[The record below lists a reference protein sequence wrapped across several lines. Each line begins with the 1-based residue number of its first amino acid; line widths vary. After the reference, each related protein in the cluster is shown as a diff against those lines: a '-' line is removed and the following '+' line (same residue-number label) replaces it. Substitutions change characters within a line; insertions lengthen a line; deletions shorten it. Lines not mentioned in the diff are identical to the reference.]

1 LTPTGE
7 ARSLDRKTCSTGCAL
22 AARGAQEDASPHHP
36 KEEESMARYHRRV
49 GAALAAS
56 AALAFA
62 GAAGAQQSIS
72 VWFTKAFYP
81 AEEQALQEVIK
92 KFEAKTGVKVDLSLY
107 SPEDVVTKSVAA
119 VEAGNPPDVGFGFTY
134 DFRVT
139 GKWAFEG
146 KLEDLS
152 DVIRPI
158 ESQFLPGP
166 LSTTYLLNGKTGKK
180 SYYAAPVEM
189 QLMHINYWIDLVEQ
203 AGFKESDIPNDWKG
217 FWSFWC
223 DKLQPALRQKT
234 GTRVYAIGHP
244 ASVQASDTFYSFHM
258 FMNAYDVQVVDENGK
273 LVLDQ
278 PKNKG
283 GLVKALADYAAIVK
297 KGCSPASSVNWGD
310 ADNNLNFA
318 NKTTVMTHNA
328 TISIPAAQFDA
339 MNRATSTPEQKDIAR
354 KNYYQLIRT
363 RGFPEKATGGPLPQL
378 AAVKTAVIFT
388 DAKNKARGKE
398 FLAFLLQE
406 DNLQSFVEGSLG
418 RWVPVTKRASV
429 APFWTDGKDPHR
441 KAVQQQV
448 SQGIVFFPFVYN
460 WKFTVVNAENAW
472 GRATARI
479 AKDNLPP
486 ETAADELISRIKQIL
501 AQ

>member
-1 LTPTGE
+1 
-7 ARSLDRKTCSTGCAL
+7 
-22 AARGAQEDASPHHP
+22 
-36 KEEESMARYHRRV
+36 MARFHRRV
-49 GAALAAS
+49 GAALVAS

-62 GAAGAQQSIS
+62 GAAAAQQTLT

-81 AEEQALQEVIK
+81 AEDQALQDVIK

-107 SPEDVVTKSVAA
+107 SPEDIVTKSVAA
-119 VEAGNPPDVGFGFTY
+119 VEAGNPPDVGFGLTY

-139 GKWAFEG
+139 GKWAYEG
-146 KLEDLS
+146 KLENLD
-152 DVIRPI
+152 DIIKPI
-158 ESQFLPGP
+158 ASQFLPGP
-166 LSTTYLLNGKTGKK
+166 LSTTWLLNGKTGTKA
-180 SYYAAPVEM
+180 YYAAPIEM
-189 QLMHINYWIDLVEQ
+189 QLMHIEYWIDMVQ
-203 AGFKESDIPNDWKG
+203 DAGFKESDIPNDWKG

-223 DKLQPALRQKT
+223 DKVQPALRAKGQRT
-234 GTRVYAIGHP
+234 YGIGHP

-258 FMNAYDVQVVDENGK
+258 FMNAYDVQVVDEDGK

-278 PKNKG
+278 PKNRA

-297 KGCSPASSVNWGD
+297 KGCSPASSVNWTD
-310 ADNNLNFA
+310 VDNNLNFA

-328 TISIPAAQFDA
+328 TISIPAAQFDI
-339 MNRATSTPEQKDIAR
+339 MNRATSTAEQKETAR
-354 KNYYQLIRT
+354 KNYYEKIRT
-363 RGFPEKATGGPLPQL
+363 RGFPEKAAGGNLPQL

-388 DAKNKARGKE
+388 EAKNKARGKE
-398 FLAFLLQE
+398 FLAFFLQE
-406 DNLQSFVEGSLG
+406 DNLQTYVEGSLG

-448 SQGIVFFPFVYN
+448 AQGLVFFPFVYN
-460 WKFTVVNAENAW
+460 WKFTIVNAENVW

-479 AKDNLPP
+479 AKDGVAP
-486 ETAADELISRIKQIL
+486 EKAADEMIARIKQIL

>member
-1 LTPTGE
+1 
-7 ARSLDRKTCSTGCAL
+7 
-22 AARGAQEDASPHHP
+22 
-36 KEEESMARYHRRV
+36 MARFHRRV
-49 GAALAAS
+49 GAALVAS
-56 AALAFA
+56 AALAFT
-62 GAAGAQQSIS
+62 GAAAAQQTLT

-81 AEEQALQEVIK
+81 AEDQALQDVIK

-107 SPEDVVTKSVAA
+107 SPEDIVTKSVAA
-119 VEAGNPPDVGFGFTY
+119 VEAGNPPDVGFGLTY

-139 GKWAFEG
+139 GKWAYEG
-146 KLEDLS
+146 KLENLD
-152 DVIRPI
+152 DIIKPI
-158 ESQFLPGP
+158 ASQFLPGP
-166 LSTTYLLNGKTGKK
+166 LSTTWLLNGKTGTKA
-180 SYYAAPVEM
+180 YYAAPIEM
-189 QLMHINYWIDLVEQ
+189 QLMHIEYWIDMVQ
-203 AGFKESDIPNDWKG
+203 DAGFKESDIPNDWKG

-223 DKLQPALRQKT
+223 DKVQPALRAKGQRT
-234 GTRVYAIGHP
+234 YGIGHP

-278 PKNKG
+278 PKNRA
-283 GLVKALADYAAIVK
+283 GLVKALADYAEIVK

-310 ADNNLNFA
+310 VDNNLNFA

-328 TISIPAAQFDA
+328 TISIPAAQFDI
-339 MNRATSTPEQKDIAR
+339 MNRATSTAEQKETAR
-354 KNYYQLIRT
+354 KNYYEKIRT
-363 RGFPEKATGGPLPQL
+363 RGFPEKATGGNLPQL

-398 FLAFLLQE
+398 FLGFFLQE
-406 DNLQSFVEGSLG
+406 DNLQTYVEGSLG

-448 SQGIVFFPFVYN
+448 AQGLVFFPFVYN
-460 WKFTVVNAENAW
+460 WKFTVVNAENVW

-479 AKDNLPP
+479 AKDGLSADK
-486 ETAADELISRIKQIL
+486 AADEMIARIKQIL

>member
-1 LTPTGE
+1 MGRPQ
-7 ARSLDRKTCSTGCAL
+7 C
-22 AARGAQEDASPHHP
+22 
-36 KEEESMARYHRRV
+36 RV
-49 GAALAAS
+49 FAALFALVVCISS
-56 AALAFA
+56 APVV
-62 GAAGAQQSIS
+62 AQQTIT

-81 AEEQALQEVIK
+81 AEDQALQEVIK

-107 SPEDVVTKSVAA
+107 SPEDIVTKSVAA
-119 VEAGNPPDVGFGFTY
+119 VEAGNPPDVGFGLTY

-152 DVIRPI
+152 DIIKPI
-158 ESQFLPGP
+158 EAQFLPGP
-166 LSTTYLLNGKTGKK
+166 LSTTRLTNGKTGQK
-180 SYYAAPVEM
+180 SYYAAPLEM
-189 QLMHINYWIDLVEQ
+189 QLMHINYWIDMVQ
-203 AGFKESDIPNDWKG
+203 DAGFKESDIPNTWKG
-217 FWSFWC
+217 FWEFWC
-223 DKLQPALRQKT
+223 DKLQPAARKKT
-234 GTRVYAIGHP
+234 GQRIYAIGHP

-278 PKNKG
+278 AKNKA
-283 GLVKALADYAAIVK
+283 GLVKALADYADIVK

-310 ADNNLNFA
+310 VDNNLNFA

-328 TISIPAAQFDA
+328 TISIPAAQFDT
-339 MNRATSTPEQKDIAR
+339 MNRATSTAEQKENAR
-354 KNYYQLIRT
+354 KNYYEKIRT
-363 RGFPEKATGGPLPQL
+363 RGFPDKPGGGKLPQL
-378 AAVKTAVIFT
+378 AAVKTAVVFA

-406 DNLQSFVEGSLG
+406 DNLQPYVEGSLG

-448 SQGIVFFPFVYN
+448 SEGIVFFPFVYN
-460 WKFTVVNAENAW
+460 WKFTVVNAENVW

-479 AKDNLPP
+479 AKDGVPP
-486 ETAADELISRIKQIL
+486 EKAADELIQRVKQIL
-501 AQ
+501 AN